1 MTSRISAEE
10 KVPGLALSGAGKKQR
25 SKWYLRTSSI
35 VAAFVFVG
43 PLALL
48 LVWFTPNYSKNKK
61 IVITIIVVIVTYFL
75 GILVINSLKTIAEYY
90 RLLGS

>member
-1 MTSRISAEE
+1 MTENTGIY
-10 KVPGLALSGAGKKQR
+10 KKQQ
-25 SKWYLRTSSI
+25 SKWYFKTAFI
-35 VAAFVFVG
+35 VSAFVFVG
-43 PLALL
+43 PLALP
-48 LVWFTPNYSKNKK
+48 LVWLTPDYSKNKK